1 MARINY
7 DFNELRSFVAV
18 AELGSFRAAAEELNI
33 SAPALSRRVERLE
46 TMLGTRLLERT
57 TRRVSLT
64 NVGRSFLEHA
74 RAALD
79 ELEGA
84 TLAITEMAEQRIGLV
99 TVACVPSAVYYFLPE
114 VLKSFTGKYP
124 RIRVRIIDDGANEV
138 LASVLDG
145 RADFGLNFL
154 GAQEPGIE
162 FRSLYRESFVLA
174 VRRDSPIA
182 KRRRI
187 TWAEVKGTPFM
198 SAARTSG
205 NRLLLDAALAKSGIR
220 VNSQYEVSHIS
231 TLLGLVEAGLGVAA
245 IPRLAMP
252 TGANHPT
259 LAAIE
264 LTKPTVARTMGLIS
278 RHGRKLSPPAEVLV
292 ALLQVAAKAKI
303 AVPRW
308 ELKSNRASP

>member
-7 DFNELRSFVAV
+7 DFHELRSFVAV
-18 AELGSFRAAAEELNI
+18 AELGSFRAAADELSI

-64 NVGRSFLEHA
+64 NVGRNFLEHA

-84 TLAITEMAEQRIGLV
+84 TLAITEMAAQRVGLV
-99 TVACVPSAVYYFLPE
+99 TLACVPSTVYYFLPE
-114 VLKSFTGKYP
+114 VLKTFTLKFP
-124 RIRVRIIDDGANEV
+124 RIRVRIIDESANEV
-138 LASVLDG
+138 LTSVIDG
-145 RADFGLNFL
+145 RADFGLNFI

-162 FRSLYRESFVLA
+162 FSPLYRESFVLA
-174 VRRDSPIA
+174 VRRDSPLA
-182 KRRRI
+182 GRRRV
-187 TWAEVKGTPFM
+187 TWSEIRDLPFV
-198 SAARTSG
+198 SVARTSG
-205 NRLLLDAALAKSGIR
+205 NRLLLDVALAKSGIR

-245 IPRLAMP
+245 VPRLAMP
-252 TGANHPT
+252 TDTKHPT

-264 LTKPTVARTMGLIS
+264 LTKPTVERTVGLIS
-278 RHGRKLSPPAEVLV
+278 RHGRTLSPPAGQLV
-292 ALLQVAAKAKI
+292 SMLRVAAKAK
-303 AVPRW
+303 AKRVR
-308 ELKSNRASP
+308 RAGTN

>member
-7 DFNELRSFVAV
+7 DFHELRSFVAV
-18 AELGSFRAAAEELNI
+18 AELGSFRAAADELSI

-57 TRRVSLT
+57 TRRVALT
-64 NVGRSFLEHA
+64 NVGRLFLEHA

-114 VLKSFTGKYP
+114 VLKTFTRKYP
-124 RIRVRIIDDGANEV
+124 RIRVRIIDESANEV
-138 LASVLDG
+138 LASVADG
-145 RADFGLNFL
+145 RADFGLNFV

-162 FRSLYRESFVLA
+162 FKALYRESFVLA
-174 VRRDSPIA
+174 VRRDSVLA
-182 KRRRI
+182 KRRRVSWSEI
-187 TWAEVKGTPFM
+187 KDVPFV
-198 SAARTSG
+198 SVARTSG
-205 NRLLLDAALAKSGIR
+205 NRLLLDVALAKSGIQL
-220 VNSQYEVSHIS
+220 NSQYEVSHVS

-252 TGANHPT
+252 TASNHPT

-264 LTKPTVARTMGLIS
+264 LTKPTVERTVGLIT
-278 RHGRKLSPPAEVLV
+278 RHGRRLSPPAEELVLM
-292 ALLQVAAKAKI
+292 LRNAAKA
-303 AVPRW
+303 RGGH
-308 ELKSNRASP
+308 RTR